1 MGEQDI
7 ESTGA
12 GRRRTW
18 SRRALLA
25 VPVVGGAAAAGA
37 WALTRGVEPTMTRP
51 LAAQAVHEGYGV
63 CQHVNFQTSV
73 YQHQAAIMERYG
85 QMGVAQ
91 MRSLYV
97 PGLANFDH
105 AVAGARRH
113 GVRWNATVATVDT
126 TQDEIEERIAH
137 MAASTADLIGWVE
150 GVNEPNE
157 GSDWVGPCAERQQW
171 IHDAVRS
178 HPELDHVV
186 ILGPSMHDVRLANA
200 GGVHWQELADAGIAD
215 HMDVCSVHSYPSAS
229 TPDNRREERVQWVY
243 DAFGDGYPI
252 KFSEWGYTN
261 TLGPAS
267 ERTGGARPISPA
279 ASAIYDCQA
288 VLDFAN
294 HGWEVVRY
302 EFLDDPDEGSL
313 DTESNYGLWEVDS
326 TEGDPDLTWTPKPVV
341 APLTE
346 MLRSL
351 RDPGESYATT
361 RVLLGVDAPDDV
373 RTCLTQKRDGTTTLW
388 LWRHVEV
395 WDPDAEVDLD
405 PGTVT
410 VTIEQARGAVRKV
423 SVGPMPLAVPIRD
436 A

>member
-1 MGEQDI
+1 VGEQDI
-7 ESTGA
+7 EGTGA
-12 GRRRTW
+12 GHRRRW

-25 VPVVGGAAAAGA
+25 VPVVGGAAAVGA
-37 WALTRGVEPTMTRP
+37 WALTREVKPSMTRP

-73 YQHQAAIMERYG
+73 YQHQAAIMDRYG

-97 PGLANFDH
+97 PGLANFDA

-113 GVRWNATVATVDT
+113 GVRWNATVATADT
-126 TQDEIEERIAH
+126 TQAEIEERVAH

-157 GSDWVGPCAERQQW
+157 GSDWVDPCAERQQW

-186 ILGPSMHDVRLANA
+186 LLGPSMHDVRLGNA
-200 GGVHWQELADAGIAD
+200 DGEHWRQLADAGIAD
-215 HMDVCSVHSYPSAS
+215 FMDVCSVHSYPGAS
-229 TPDNRREERVQWVY
+229 TPDNKREERVQWVY
-243 DAFGDGYPI
+243 DAFGDDYPI

-267 ERTGGARPISPA
+267 ERTGGARPISPD
-279 ASAIYDCQA
+279 ASAVYDCQA

-302 EFLDDPDEGSL
+302 EFLDDPDPDAL
-313 DTESNYGLWEVDS
+313 ATESNYGLWEVES
-326 TEGDPDLTWTPKPVV
+326 VSGDPDVAWTPKPVV

-351 RDPGESYATT
+351 RDPGAPYSTT
-361 RVLLGVDAPDDV
+361 EVLLGVDAPGEV
-373 RTCLTQKRDGTTTLW
+373 RTCLTQKRDGSTTLW
-388 LWRHVEV
+388 LWRHGEV
-395 WDPDAEVDLD
+395 WDPEAEVDLD
-405 PGTVT
+405 PETASARVETAAGVRTV
-410 VTIEQARGAVRKV
+410 E
-423 SVGPMPLAVPIRD
+423 VGPQPVSISI
-436 A
+436 

>member
-1 MGEQDI
+1 VGEQDS
-7 ESTGA
+7 ERTDV
-12 GRRRTW
+12 GRGRTW
-18 SRRALLA
+18 SRRALLTA
-25 VPVVGGAAAAGA
+25 PVALGAGA
-37 WALTRGVEPTMTRP
+37 VGYALTRERPDMRP

-85 QMGVAQ
+85 QMAVAQ

-97 PGLANFDH
+97 PGLANFDD
-105 AVAGARRH
+105 AVDGARRH
-113 GVRWNATVATVDT
+113 GVQWNATVAGAGT
-126 TQDEIEERIAH
+126 TQAEVEERIAH

-157 GSDWVGPCAERQQW
+157 GSDWIGPCVERQKW

-200 GGVHWQELADAGIAD
+200 GGAHWQELADAGIAD

-229 TPDNRREERVQWVY
+229 TPDNRRDERVEWVY
-243 DAFGDGYPI
+243 DAFGHGYPI

-261 TLGPAS
+261 SLGPAS

-313 DTESNYGLWEVDS
+313 DTESNYGLWEVGS
-326 TEGDPDLTWTPKPVV
+326 TDGDPDLTWTPKPVV

-346 MLRSL
+346 ILRSL
-351 RDPGESYATT
+351 RDPGESYSTT
-361 RVLLGVDAPDDV
+361 PVRLGIDAPGDV

-410 VTIEQARGAVRKV
+410 VTVEYAGSMRRVD
-423 SVGPMPLAVPIRD
+423 VGPMPRAVPIRQ